1 MPPEPKHE
9 INVAIKYSQYLKVLE
24 LKENMA
30 AMVRRGLDLAI
41 AELEGKKE

>member
-9 INVAIKYSQYLKVLE
+9 INVSIEYSQYLKVLE
-24 LKENMA
+24 LKVSMA

-41 AELEGKKE
+41 AELERKKE

>member
-1 MPPEPKHE
+1 MPTTPKHH
-9 INVAIKYSQYLKVLE
+9 INVQIEHSQYLKVLE

-41 AELEGKKE
+41 AELEGKTE